1 MKRRTFLTSL
11 LCAPTIVRASS
22 LDLLPK
28 GIPLHEAIIAPT
40 DMIKHVDFLQYFR
53 PIGFNPP
60 EEIKSKYDAY
70 FSGNSSGNFVV
81 QCAWDIPILSA
92 PF

>member
-28 GIPLHEAIIAPT
+28 GIPLREAIIAPE
-40 DMIKHVDFLQYFR
+40 DMMRHVDFRQYYEPASVKTMR
-53 PIGFNPP
+53 
-60 EEIKSKYDAY
+60 ELKSEFDA
-70 FSGNSSGNFVV
+70 FVRSNSSGNLVV
-81 QCAWDIPILSA
+81 QCAWDMPILSA
-92 PF
+92 SF